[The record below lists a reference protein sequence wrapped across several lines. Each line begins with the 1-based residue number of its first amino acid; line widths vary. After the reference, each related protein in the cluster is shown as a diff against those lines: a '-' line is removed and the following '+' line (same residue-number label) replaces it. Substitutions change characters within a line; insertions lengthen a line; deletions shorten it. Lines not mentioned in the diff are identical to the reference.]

1 MDFGLFITATLMTT
15 GVLFL
20 CLGNSCRSIMA
31 EGLARHYCRDSLQ
44 IASAGLHPLGFVA
57 AATLQVLA
65 EVGIPTAGLRSKGL
79 EDINGADFSL
89 IVNLT
94 SQAVESQLP
103 RTFHGRI
110 IHFPVV
116 DPYGDTLAAYRQA
129 RDAIQRFVAQDLPR
143 HLEGLESQPGCRPRK
158 SQI

>member
-1 MDFGLFITATLMTT
+1 MTT

-31 EGLARHYCRDSLQ
+31 EGLARHCFPDGLK

-57 AATLQVLA
+57 PETLQVLA
-65 EVGIPTAGLRSKGL
+65 EREIPTAGLRSKGL

-110 IHFPVV
+110 IHFPVA
-116 DPYGDTLAAYRQA
+116 DPYGDTLEAYRQA
-129 RDAIQRFVAQDLPR
+129 RDAIHRFVAEDLPR
-143 HLEGLESQPGCRPRK
+143 HLEGLEGRPGLRPRK
-158 SQI
+158 PQN

>member
-1 MDFGLFITATLMTT
+1 MTT

-20 CLGNSCRSIMA
+20 CMGNSCRSIMA
-31 EGLARHYCRDSLQ
+31 EGLARHYFPDSLK

-65 EVGIPTAGLRSKGL
+65 EKGISTAGLRSKGI
-79 EDINGADFSL
+79 EDINGADFAL

-94 SQAVESQLP
+94 SYALESQLP

-110 IHFPVV
+110 IHFPVA
-116 DPYGDTLAAYRQA
+116 DPYGDTLEAYRQA

-143 HLEGLESQPGCRPRK
+143 HLEGFEGRPGAQPRQP
-158 SQI
+158 QI